1 MSSPLL
7 SVIIPLYRAE
17 STLAACIEQLLAQT
31 RSQAQLVFIDD
42 CSPDGCWAL
51 LNEARP
57 QLEARGYTVT
67 LLRHEVNGG
76 VAVARNTGID
86 AARGEYIY
94 ALDADDLFVPQT
106 LELIEQRIEQTGAD
120 LIGCNWILQQGQSK
134 RLMYQAAVTTG
145 KEAWQALCHG
155 SLRWNLWL
163 WAFRRTLLQ
172 DGEQE
177 LRFIPTMNMGEDLG
191 LMGKLFLK
199 AGRVEMI
206 PEHLYA
212 YVRNEGQQTN
222 HYSELHWQQ
231 LRANLQSLEDYIQ
244 QHQLHEAASD
254 LAFLKLQLKLPLL
267 VSGRRDDYDRWQ
279 QLYPEANKAIPHVG
293 GGIHTRLLQRMAG
306 LGQYWY
312 VWLYYRVVLK
322 GLYSL
327 LYR

>member
-1 MSSPLL
+1 
-7 SVIIPLYRAE
+7 
-17 STLAACIEQLLAQT
+17 
-31 RSQAQLVFIDD
+31 
-42 CSPDGCWAL
+42 
-51 LNEARP
+51 
-57 QLEARGYTVT
+57 
-67 LLRHEVNGG
+67 
-76 VAVARNTGID
+76 
-86 AARGEYIY
+86 
-94 ALDADDLFVPQT
+94 
-106 LELIEQRIEQTGAD
+106 
-120 LIGCNWILQQGQSK
+120 
-134 RLMYQAAVTTG
+134 
-145 KEAWQALCHG
+145 
-155 SLRWNLWL
+155 
-163 WAFRRTLLQ
+163 
-172 DGEQE
+172 
-177 LRFIPTMNMGEDLG
+177 MNMGEDLG

-279 QLYPEANKAIPHVG
+279 QLYPEANKAIAHVG

-312 VWLYYRVVLK
+312 VWLYYRVSLASSLRARTTPSNSHLPHLFLTPRSSWLGLAFCGISSTPLGRGK
-322 GLYSL
+322 GFPSPPFS
-327 LYR
+327 